1 MVYRRLSPGA
11 QAKRFVG
18 ETAKIFR
25 PVLSTF
31 AVDRLVNIEGRARS
45 AEKAKVF
52 NGKAHRMDEMQG
64 NDRDAHDRLSGM
76 IGDHQRCLYLY
87 IYSLVHRSEDAYDV
101 LQETNLALWRDA
113 DRVEAVADFRSWA
126 YRVAFNQVLAF
137 RKRRVRDRL
146 LFDDALLN
154 QLEEDMQAQV
164 DPLPNS
170 QEALQLCARKLPN
183 QSRHLLAMRY
193 QSALSVK
200 AIAEQLGLTV
210 AGVSKSL
217 YRIRLTLRKCV
228 QDALGRDE
236 GNREPLQ

>member
-1 MVYRRLSPGA
+1 MDKT
-11 QAKRFVG
+11 QA
-18 ETAKIFR
+18 
-25 PVLSTF
+25 
-31 AVDRLVNIEGRARS
+31 
-45 AEKAKVF
+45 
-52 NGKAHRMDEMQG
+52 
-64 NDRDAHDRLSGM
+64 NDRDAHDRLSTQ

-154 QLEEDMQAQV
+154 QLEEDMQAQTN
-164 DPLPNS
+164 PLTNN
-170 QEALQLCARKLPN
+170 QEALQSCARKLPN
-183 QSRHLLAMRY
+183 QSRQLLALRY

-210 AGVSKSL
+210 AAVSKSL

-228 QDALGRDE
+228 ENALTHNE
-236 GNREPLQ
+236 GNQEPLQ

>member
-1 MVYRRLSPGA
+1 MMDKK
-11 QAKRFVG
+11 QA
-18 ETAKIFR
+18 
-25 PVLSTF
+25 
-31 AVDRLVNIEGRARS
+31 
-45 AEKAKVF
+45 
-52 NGKAHRMDEMQG
+52 
-64 NDRDAHDRLSGM
+64 NDRDAHDRLSAQ

-154 QLEEDMQAQV
+154 QLEEDMQSQAS
-164 DPLPNS
+164 PLVNN
-170 QEALQLCARKLPN
+170 QEALQSCAQKLPN

-200 AIAEQLGLTV
+200 AIAEQLGSTV
-210 AGVSKSL
+210 TAVSKSL

-228 QDALGRDE
+228 QDSLSRDDASQ
-236 GNREPLQ
+236 EPLR